1 MMEIERKFLVE
12 KLPENLEKY
21 TTLHIEQAYLCTDPV
36 VRVRKQ
42 DDEYLLTYKGRG
54 KMVREEHNLPLH
66 KEAYEH
72 LREKADGN
80 IIAKRRTYI
89 PYGAYL
95 IELDVFEDPFKG
107 LMLAEVEFG
116 TELEAVAFVPPNWL
130 GRDVTFEEEYH
141 NSYLSRRGY
150 E

>member
-1 MMEIERKFLVE
+1 MEIERKFLVE
-12 KLPENLEKY
+12 KLPEDLAKY
-21 TTLHIEQAYLCTDPV
+21 TTLYIEQAYLCTDPV

-42 DDEYLLTYKGRG
+42 DDEYFLTYKGRG
-54 KMVREEHNLPLH
+54 KMVREEYNLPLS

-80 IIAKRRTYI
+80 IIEKRRTNI

-95 IELDVFEDPFKG
+95 IQLDVFEDPFQG

-116 TELEAVAFVPPNWL
+116 TELEAVAFVPPGWL
-130 GRDVTFEEEYH
+130 GKDVTFEEEYQ
-141 NSYLSRRGY
+141 NSNMSRRGY